1 MLTTDSKELPRGAV
15 TEPFQSDTQP
25 TPQLS
30 RRFRGFNA
38 AAHGLRGLASIM
50 VLLAHIIGGTA
61 RHIYPQNA
69 AYVKGIEHPWYLGT
83 FGVEIFFVISGFVI
97 LPSALK
103 YDISQFA
110 MRRFFRIYPLFF
122 TFSIIFIV
130 LNYMTNTQAHL
141 NNARSIIAGLLF
153 LNLFTGTDQ
162 LTPNAWSLS
171 FEVAFYALT
180 ALVVTF
186 VIRRRSVWAGPLSI
200 VAAVAFLIAFPI
212 TVYFLIGVLMRL
224 FAPIGTNATHVTRTL
239 ELTALA
245 ALVWFASRAH
255 FDYTSW
261 TQFTNFVVPNI
272 IISISIYFFM
282 ALMNDSFTMR
292 LLDNRSFRYFG
303 DVSYS
308 LYLVHPFTYF
318 IARMIFVR
326 YGYFTQ
332 DIAVSMTLFAII
344 VIASSFL
351 VTHFVH
357 AMLERWPYQAV
368 FHQKVYR
375 QKAARP

>member
-1 MLTTDSKELPRGAV
+1 
-15 TEPFQSDTQP
+15 
-25 TPQLS
+25 
-30 RRFRGFNA
+30 
-38 AAHGLRGLASIM
+38 M

-69 AYVKGIEHPWYLGT
+69 DYVAGIAHPWFFGT

-103 YDISQFA
+103 YSIDQFA
-110 MRRFFRIYPLFF
+110 LRRFFRIYPLFF
-122 TFSIIFIV
+122 TFSIIFII
-130 LNYMTNTQAHL
+130 LNYATNAYSYN
-141 NNARSIIAGLLF
+141 NNARSIIAGLTF
-153 LNLFTGTDQ
+153 LNLFTGTEQ

-180 ALVVTF
+180 GLVVTF
-186 VIRRRSVWAGPLSI
+186 VIRRRSVWIGPLTI
-200 VAAVAFLIAFPI
+200 AAAVAFLISFPI

-224 FAPIGTNATHVTRTL
+224 FAPLDTNATRVTRTL
-239 ELTALA
+239 ELTAIA
-245 ALVWFASRAH
+245 ALIWFASRTH

-261 TQFTNFVVPNI
+261 TQFENFIVPNI
-272 IISISIYFFM
+272 IISISVYFFT
-282 ALMNDSFTMR
+282 ALMNDSLTMR
-292 LLDNRSFRYFG
+292 AFNNVVFRYLG

-308 LYLVHPFTYF
+308 LYLVHPFTYY
-318 IARMIFVR
+318 IVRMIFVR

-332 DIAVSMTLFAII
+332 DIVISMTFFASA
-344 VIASSFL
+344 VITSSFL

-375 QKAARP
+375 QKVAKP